1 MAFMK
6 QILQRNYILVG
17 VFFYIII
24 YYMKRMVSYI
34 FVGIISIIVIILI
47 GSYYYKQTPKKMEHY
62 GDYLDASGGGS
73 SKTEQVEWIKF
84 LDANRANGN
93 RYNSHRR
100 WAMFNSNFRDT
111 VDVGHDV
118 IKTWVP
124 NITWYFTGADKV
136 SDLVRAAR
144 GLPPMY
150 RSVPKINYD
159 INDINKGYSFRAFT

>member
-1 MAFMK
+1 
-6 QILQRNYILVG
+6 
-17 VFFYIII
+17 
-24 YYMKRMVSYI
+24 MVSYI

-47 GSYYYKQTPKKMEHY
+47 GSCYYYKQTPKKMEHY

>member
-1 MAFMK
+1 
-6 QILQRNYILVG
+6 
-17 VFFYIII
+17 
-24 YYMKRMVSYI
+24 MVSYI
-34 FVGIISIIVIILI
+34 FVGIISIIAILSFIIF
-47 GSYYYKQTPKKMEHY
+47 YYYKRTAKKMEHY
-62 GDYLDASGGGS
+62 RDYLDASGGGN

-84 LDANRANGN
+84 LDAKRANGN
-93 RYNSHRR
+93 EYNAHRR
-100 WAMFNSNFRDT
+100 WAMFNSNFKDT
-111 VDVGHDV
+111 VEVGHDV
-118 IKTWVP
+118 VKTWIP

>member
-1 MAFMK
+1 
-6 QILQRNYILVG
+6 
-17 VFFYIII
+17 
-24 YYMKRMVSYI
+24 MKRMVSYI

-47 GSYYYKQTPKKMEHY
+47 GSCYYYKQTPKKMEHY